1 MHSNRTWW
9 YVFIIA
15 FVVTAL
21 AESFLPARDHP
32 SSTPRR
38 WISNYALLAVS
49 SLIVLCAYQFSGIAL
64 ACALKANSLGVMNR
78 FRIPYVVRFAIGFA
92 VLDLAAYLSH
102 RAFHAIAP
110 LWRIHRVHHS
120 ETDLDLTTG
129 LRFHPAEALFVQ
141 GFFLAVIALLGVP
154 PGAVALAALAV
165 VVQDFFT
172 HANVLIPDSVDRGLR
187 VLIITPAMH
196 REHHSADVPRQNT
209 NFGTVFSLWD
219 RVFRTYS
226 AGLPATTEPAR
237 YGLAEI
243 SNGSELNAARLLLL
257 PFRREEKAAAR
268 NLS

>member
-1 MHSNRTWW
+1 
-9 YVFIIA
+9 
-15 FVVTAL
+15 
-21 AESFLPARDHP
+21 
-32 SSTPRR
+32 
-38 WISNYALLAVS
+38 
-49 SLIVLCAYQFSGIAL
+49 LIVLCAYQFSGIAL